1 MSPAA
6 TLSRVPTNPYRL
18 PRSVIPSHYDLRL
31 TPDLDAGTFAG
42 RVRIAANAT
51 EAASQVLLNA
61 ADLAVAAATV
71 NGVPCPWSVDSD
83 TERLV
88 LDCPVAAG
96 PVEVVVEF
104 EGRFNEQLVGFY
116 LSRFELADGSPG
128 VLAATQFEA
137 THARKCFPCW
147 DEPDFKASFGIEL
160 VVQAGHDAI
169 ANSSEVD
176 RQSHDDGSVV
186 VRFAPTM
193 VMSTY
198 LVAFV
203 VGPLEMTEPVDVNGT
218 PLRIVHVPGK
228 SHLTGFALE
237 SGAFALDYFANYFD
251 VPYPGDK
258 VDMVAIPDF
267 AFGAMENL
275 GCITFR
281 ETLLLVDPNQ
291 STQPEL
297 QRVAD
302 VIHHELAHMWFG
314 DLVTMKWWNGLW
326 LNEAFATFMEM
337 KCTDAFRPDWKRWV
351 DFGISRSEAFD
362 VDSLASTRPIEFTVV
377 SPTDAEGMFDAL
389 TYEKG
394 AAVVRML
401 EQHLGEASFQAGIR
415 RYMRQHAYGNAET
428 TDLWD
433 AIESETGEPVRRMMD
448 SWIFQGG
455 YPLVSVGLSPD
466 GRSVTFTQE
475 RFGFVGGDVGEARE
489 WVAPLRFRWKP
500 AAPNSAPRTE
510 KILIDGPTVTIQ
522 LDEPAD
528 WLVANAEGAS
538 FLRVAYPS
546 DVLERLAEV
555 AVDALLPT
563 ERYALAD
570 DAWAAVLADRMTAA
584 SFLSLVET
592 LSVDDDRSVW
602 QRLITGLGSLD
613 RLLDGTPRE
622 SFQSVVHDAV
632 APALA
637 GIGLTP
643 LPVDDD
649 RTRQLRGDLIRAMGV
664 LANDLEIQQEAQRTV
679 AEGRR
684 NPELVDAAVLAA
696 ALAVTSAIGDEAD
709 YEDFLASSRA
719 ATTPQEEIRYLMAL
733 ADFPDFDL
741 VARLFPAILAGD
753 VRSQNAPY
761 WLGRALTNR
770 VCGADVWRFVADNWD
785 VLNELFP
792 SGSIV
797 RMVAG
802 VATLTE
808 PAQVSDVQAFFDRH
822 PVPQGATTLAQ
833 ILERQRVG
841 ASLRA
846 RESGRL
852 SRLFE

>member
-6 TLSRVPTNPYRL
+6 TLSRVSTNPYRL
-18 PRSVIPSHYDLRL
+18 PRSVLPSHYDLRL
-31 TPDLDAGTFAG
+31 TPDLDAGTFVG
-42 RVRIAANAT
+42 RVRVSAEAIEAT
-51 EAASQVLLNA
+51 DQVFLNS
-61 ADLAVAAATV
+61 ADLTITAATV
-71 NGVPCPWSVDSD
+71 NGTACSWSVDTQ
-83 TERLV
+83 TERLA
-88 LDCPVAAG
+88 LDA
-96 PVEVVVEF
+96 PVEPGPIVVEIEF
-104 EGRFNEQLVGFY
+104 DGRCNDQLVGFY

-128 VLAATQFEA
+128 VLGTTQFEA

-147 DEPDFKASFGIEL
+147 DEPDFKATFGIEL
-160 VVQAGHDAI
+160 VVQSGHDAI
-169 ANSSEVD
+169 ANSAEIE
-176 RQSHDDGSVV
+176 RRTLADGSVL

-228 SHLTGFALE
+228 SHLTAFALE
-237 SGAFALDYFANYFD
+237 SGAFALDYFATYFD
-251 VPYPGDK
+251 APYPGDK

-337 KCTDAFRPDWKRWV
+337 KCTDAFRPQWQRWV

-362 VDSLASTRPIEFTVV
+362 VDSLAATRPIEFTVV

-401 EQHLGEASFQAGIR
+401 EQHLGEGPFQAGIR
-415 RYMRQHAYGNAET
+415 RYMQQHAYANAET

-433 AIESETGEPVRRMMD
+433 AIESETGAPVRRMMD

-455 YPLVSVGLSPD
+455 YPLVSVGVAPD
-466 GRSVTFTQE
+466 GRSVTFSQE
-475 RFGFVGGDVGEARE
+475 RFGFVGGDVGEPRE

-500 AAPNSAPRTE
+500 TTPGAGPRTQ
-510 KILIDGPTVTIQ
+510 KVLIDGPTVTVQ
-522 LDEPAD
+522 LDEAAD

-538 FLRVAYPS
+538 FLRIAYPP

-555 AVDALLPT
+555 AIDELLPS
-563 ERYALAD
+563 ERYALVD

-592 LSVDDDRSVW
+592 MSVDDDRSVW

-613 RLLDGTPRE
+613 RLLDGEPRE
-622 SFQSVVHDAV
+622 SFQGVVHDAV

-643 LPVDDD
+643 LPIDDD

-664 LANDLEIQQEAQRTV
+664 LAGDLEIQEEAQRTV

-684 NPELVDAAVLAA
+684 NPELVDASVLAA
-696 ALAVTSAIGDEAD
+696 ALAVASAIGDEAD
-709 YEDFLASSRA
+709 YEDFLATSRS

-741 VARLFPAILAGD
+741 VSRLFPPILAGE

-761 WLGRALTNR
+761 WLGRAITNR
-770 VCGADVWRFVADNWD
+770 ACGADVWRFVADNWEM
-785 VLNELFP
+785 LNELFP

-808 PAQVSDVQAFFDRH
+808 PDQVREVQSFFDGH

-846 RESGRL
+846 RESGRF